1 MKNNRNFFIGLA
13 FTTAA
18 IVLLIVIGQLLFSQL
33 INQYVWLLVVYMI
46 VITSITFLLAFK
58 GFKKNIYSFQNYY
71 MIALAIRI
79 LVSGGII
86 FLYFSMNGKSDS
98 LSFLL
103 NFFLIYLIYTIF
115 EVRFLI
121 KMINQTDSTK

>member
-1 MKNNRNFFIGLA
+1 
-13 FTTAA
+13 
-18 IVLLIVIGQLLFSQL
+18 
-33 INQYVWLLVVYMI
+33 MI
-46 VITSITFLLAFK
+46 LITSITFWLALK

-79 LVSGGII
+79 LVSGAII

-98 LSFLL
+98 LSFLS

-121 KMINQTDSTK
+121 KMINQVDSTK